1 MKKQKKKKRLS
12 TRSDPKNLTYRTL
25 SIRQDGPGTIDTE
38 NRSVE
43 VIGATE
49 DPVEVFDYERYA
61 IVPEILLMSGCQIP
75 ATRQVPLLDT
85 HMRYESKDVLGS
97 YRDMRVEGGN
107 LLGRAYF
114 SKAEEAEGTWTR
126 IQEGHLTDFSVG
138 YRANESIWIPENEKQ
153 TVAGREFS
161 GPLRV
166 TTKWTPKE
174 LSVCPIGADQRAK
187 ARSYINPKEKDEE
200 MDKLREFLA
209 LLGMPAEATDEEMR
223 AFQDGII
230 EKANRKPEPKKDP
243 ESKADPE
250 KERAEAV
257 RAERERITEIS
268 AMCRQFEMPE
278 KETKRMIDEDIDI
291 HKARELVMKHLADQK
306 DDPKPPA
313 KDGTRYDTGK
323 DEKEK
328 FREAAEGAVL
338 IRSGIPGDH
347 GKIAGAGDL
356 AGYSLVEMARHAL
369 LVNNLKNTGNP
380 LEMIGRALTTS
391 DFPYILANVANKSLF
406 AGWEGAGETWNQ
418 WCDTGRV
425 SDFKTHSSVRISE
438 FDDLDELPENAEYEY
453 GNRTEAKEEYQVV
466 TYGKMAGISR
476 QAIINDDLNAITRNF
491 MGMGEAAARKVGDL
505 PYAVLT
511 GNPTMGDGNSLFDAT
526 NHSNLVAAGDGAAPG
541 IATLDAAFL
550 AMGTQTDLK
559 GKRRLNIRPAFFLA
573 PMSLRGAAES
583 FFRSEKY
590 VDEATIGTPD
600 EAVATT
606 RVNTYSGDVLRR
618 IYDSR
623 LDDNDPLAWFLAA
636 AKGKTVTVFFLNG
649 NQTPYMEQQQGW
661 SVDGTEFKVRI
672 DAGAKAMDWRGLYM
686 NDGN

>member
-97 YRDMRVEGGN
+97 YRDMRIEDDR
-107 LLGRAYF
+107 LMGRSYF
-114 SKAEEAEGTWTR
+114 SKAPETEGTWVR
-126 IQEGHLTDFSVG
+126 VQEGHLTDFSVG
-138 YRANESIWIPENEKQ
+138 YRVNESIWIPEKEKQ
-153 TVAGREFS
+153 SVAGREYT

-166 TTKWTPKE
+166 ATNWTPKE

-187 ARSYINPKEKDEE
+187 ARSYTTHKEKDEE

-209 LLGMPAEATDEEMR
+209 LLGMPAEATDEQMR
-223 AFQDGII
+223 AFMDEI
-230 EKANRKPEPKKDP
+230 KTRAAKKPEPKKDP
-243 ESKADPE
+243 EPKADPD

-257 RAERERITEIS
+257 RAERERITEINS
-268 AMCRQFEMPE
+268 MCRQFDMPE
-278 KETKRMIDEDIDI
+278 KEVTRMIDEDVDI
-291 HKARELVMKHLADQK
+291 HKARELVMKHLAEQK
-306 DDPKPPA
+306 KDPTPP
-313 KDGTRYDTGK
+313 DGHRYETGK
-323 DEKEK
+323 DEKQK

-347 GKIAGAGDL
+347 GKIAGASDL

-369 LVNNLKNTGNP
+369 LVNNLKSTGNP

-425 SDFKTHSSVRISE
+425 SDFKTHSSARISE

-453 GNRTEAKEEYQVV
+453 GNRTEAKEEYRVV

-511 GNPTMGDGNSLFDAT
+511 GNPTMGDGKALFHTD
-526 NHSNLVAAGDGAAPG
+526 HSNLVADGSGAAPG

-550 AMGTQTDLK
+550 AMGTQKDLK
-559 GKRRLNIRPAFFLA
+559 EKRLLNIRPAYLLA
-573 PMSLRGAAES
+573 PMALRGTAEM
-583 FFRSEKY
+583 FFASERY
-590 VDEATIGTPD
+590 ADVDTAGTSD
-600 EAVATT
+600 ENVATT
-606 RVNTYSGDVLRR
+606 RRNIYAGNILTR
-618 IYDSR
+618 IYDAR
-623 LDDNDPLAWFLAA
+623 LDASDTAAWFLAA

>member
-1 MKKQKKKKRLS
+1 MNMKKQKKKRLS

-38 NRSVE
+38 TRSVE

-75 ATRQVPLLDT
+75 TTRQVPLLDT

-97 YRDMRVEGGN
+97 YRDMKIEGDK
-107 LLGRAYF
+107 LLGRSYF
-114 SKAEEAEGTWTR
+114 SKVPEAEGSWIR
-126 IQEGHLTDFSVG
+126 VQEGHLTDFSVG
-138 YRANESIWIPENEKQ
+138 YQVNESIWIPEKEKQ
-153 TVAGREFS
+153 SVAGREFT

-166 TTKWTPKE
+166 VTKWTPRE

-187 ARSYINPKEKDEE
+187 ARSYTTPKEKDEE

-209 LLGMPAEATDEEMR
+209 LLGMPAEATDEQMR
-223 AFQDGII
+223 AFMDGII
-230 EKANRKPEPKKDP
+230 ERAAKKPEPKKDQ
-243 ESKADPE
+243 ESKAYPE

-257 RAERERITEIS
+257 RAERARITEIT

-278 KETKRMIDEDIDI
+278 KEVTRMIDEDVDI

-306 DDPKPPA
+306 KDPAPP
-313 KDGTRYDTGK
+313 DGHRYETGK
-323 DEKEK
+323 DEKQK

-347 GKIAGAGDL
+347 GKIAGASDL

-369 LVNNLKNTGNP
+369 LVNNLKSTGNP

-425 SDFKTHSSVRISE
+425 SDFKTHSSARISE

-453 GNRTEAKEEYQVV
+453 GNRTEAKEEYRVV

-476 QAIINDDLNAITRNF
+476 QAIINDDLDAITRNF

-511 GNPTMGDGNSLFDAT
+511 GNPTMGDGKALFHTD
-526 NHSNLVAAGDGAAPG
+526 HSNLVAGGSGAAPG

-550 AMGTQTDLK
+550 AMGTQKDLK
-559 GKRRLNIRPAFFLA
+559 EKRLLNIRPVYLLA
-573 PMSLRGAAES
+573 PMALRGTAEM
-583 FFRSEKY
+583 FFTSERY
-590 VDEATIGTPD
+590 ADVDTAGTSD
-600 EAVATT
+600 ENVATT
-606 RVNTYSGDVLRR
+606 RRNIYAGNVLTR
-618 IYDSR
+618 IYDAR
-623 LDDNDPLAWFLAA
+623 LDASDTAAWFLAA

>member
-1 MKKQKKKKRLS
+1 MKKQKKKKKVS

-25 SIRQDGPGTIDTE
+25 SVRQDGPGSIDME

-61 IVPEILLMSGCQIP
+61 IVPEILLMSGCRIP
-75 ATRQVPLLDT
+75 ETRQVPLLDT

-97 YRDMRVEGGN
+97 YRDMKIDGGN
-107 LLGRAYF
+107 LLGRSYF
-114 SKAEEAEGTWTR
+114 SKAAEAEGTWVR

-138 YRANESIWIPENEKQ
+138 YRVNESVWIPEKEKQ
-153 TVAGREFS
+153 TVEGREYT

-166 TTKWTPKE
+166 VTRWTPKE

-187 ARSYINPKEKDEE
+187 ARSYINPEKKEKE

-209 LLGMPAEATDEEMR
+209 LLGMPAEATEDEMR
-223 AFQDGII
+223 AFMDDI
-230 EKANRKPEPKKDP
+230 KARAVKPEPKKEP
-243 ESKADPE
+243 EVDPE
-250 KERAEAV
+250 KERSEAV

-268 AMCRQFEMPE
+268 AMCRQFDMPE
-278 KETKRMIDEDIDI
+278 KDMAKMIDDNVDI
-291 HKARELVMKHLADQK
+291 HKARELVMTHIANKK
-306 DDPKPPA
+306 EDPAPP
-313 KDGTRYDTGK
+313 DGHRYDTGK

-347 GKIAGAGDL
+347 NKIVGASDL
-356 AGYSLVEMARHAL
+356 SGYSLVEMARHAL
-369 LVNNLKNTGNP
+369 LVNNQSQKGNP
-380 LEMIGRALTTS
+380 LEMVGRALTTS
-391 DFPYILANVANKSLF
+391 DFPYILANVAHKSLF
-406 AGWEGAGETWNQ
+406 TGWDDAGETWQ
-418 WCDTGRV
+418 EWCDTGRV
-425 SDFKTHSSVRISE
+425 SDFKTHYSPRISE
-438 FDDLDELPENAEYEY
+438 FDDLDELGELEEYEY
-453 GNRTEAKEEYQVV
+453 GNRTEAQESYQIA
-466 TYGKMAGISR
+466 TYGKMVGISR

-511 GNPTMGDGNSLFDAT
+511 GNPDMGDSNSLFDAS
-526 NHSNLVAAGDGAAPG
+526 NHSNLVAHGSGAAPG
-541 IATLDAAFL
+541 ITTLDAAFL

-559 GKRRLNIRPAFFLA
+559 GKRRLNIRPMFFIAPLA
-573 PMSLRGAAES
+573 LRGAAEV
-583 FFRSEKY
+583 FFRSERY
-590 VDEATIGTPD
+590 VDTDTIATD
-600 EAVATT
+600 SSLAAT
-606 RVNTYSGDVLRR
+606 RVNTYSGDLLKRV
-618 IYDSR
+618 YDAR
-623 LDDNDPLAWFLAA
+623 LDDNDAAAWFLAA
-636 AKGKTVTVFFLNG
+636 NKGKTVTVFFLNG

>member
-1 MKKQKKKKRLS
+1 MKKQKKKRLS

-75 ATRQVPLLDT
+75 TTRQVPLLDT

-97 YRDMRVEGGN
+97 YRDMRIEDDR
-107 LLGRAYF
+107 LIGRSYF
-114 SKAEEAEGTWTR
+114 SKAPEAEGTWVR
-126 IQEGHLTDFSVG
+126 VQEGHLTDFSVG
-138 YRANESIWIPENEKQ
+138 YRVNESTWIPEKEKQ
-153 TVAGREFS
+153 SVAGREYS

-166 TTKWTPKE
+166 VTKWTPRE

-187 ARSYINPKEKDEE
+187 ARSYTTPKEKDEE

-209 LLGMPAEATDEEMR
+209 LLGMPAEATDEQMR
-223 AFQDGII
+223 AFMDGII
-230 EKANRKPEPKKDP
+230 ERAAKKPEPKKDP
-243 ESKADPE
+243 EPKADPD

-257 RAERERITEIS
+257 RAERARITEIT

-278 KETKRMIDEDIDI
+278 KEVTRMIDEDVDI

-306 DDPKPPA
+306 KDPAPP
-313 KDGTRYDTGK
+313 DGHRYETGK
-323 DEKEK
+323 DEKQK

-347 GKIAGAGDL
+347 GKIAGASDL

-369 LVNNLKNTGNP
+369 LVNNLKSTGNP

-406 AGWEGAGETWNQ
+406 AGWEGAGETWNE

-425 SDFKTHSSVRISE
+425 SDFKTHSSARISE

-453 GNRTEAKEEYQVV
+453 GNRTEAKEEYRVV

-476 QAIINDDLNAITRNF
+476 QAIINDDLDAITRNF

-511 GNPTMGDGNSLFDAT
+511 GNPTMGDSKALFHTD
-526 NHSNLVAAGDGAAPG
+526 HSNLVADGSGAAPG

-550 AMGTQTDLK
+550 AMGTQKDLK
-559 GKRRLNIRPAFFLA
+559 GKRLLNIRPVYLLA
-573 PMSLRGAAES
+573 PMALRGTAEM
-583 FFRSEKY
+583 FFTSERY
-590 VDEATIGTPD
+590 ADVDTAGTSD
-600 EAVATT
+600 ENVATT
-606 RVNTYSGDVLRR
+606 RRNIYAGNVLTR
-618 IYDSR
+618 IYDAR
-623 LDDNDPLAWFLAA
+623 LDASDTAAWFLAA
-636 AKGKTVTVFFLNG
+636 AKGKTITVFFLNG

>member
-1 MKKQKKKKRLS
+1 MKKQKKKKKLS

-25 SIRQDGPGTIDTE
+25 SIRQDGPSTINTE

-75 ATRQVPLLDT
+75 TTRQVPLLDT

-97 YRDMRVEGGN
+97 YRDMRIEDDRMM
-107 LLGRAYF
+107 GRSYF
-114 SKAEEAEGTWTR
+114 SKAAEAEGTWVR

-187 ARSYINPKEKDEE
+187 ARSYINPKKKENKMDE
-200 MDKLREFLA
+200 LRKFLA

-223 AFQDGII
+223 AFMDEI
-230 EKANRKPEPKKDP
+230 KTRAVKKPDPKKDP
-243 ESKADPE
+243 EPKIDPD
-250 KERAEAV
+250 KERADAV
-257 RAERERITEIS
+257 RAERERITEINS
-268 AMCRQFEMPE
+268 MCRQFDIPE
-278 KETKRMIDEDIDI
+278 KEVTRMIDDNVDI
-291 HKARELVMKHLADQK
+291 HKARELVMKHLAEKKK
-306 DDPKPPA
+306 DPAPP
-313 KDGTRYDTGK
+313 DGHRYDIGK

-347 GKIAGAGDL
+347 SKIAGASDL

-369 LVNNLKNTGNP
+369 MVNNLKNTGNP

-511 GNPTMGDGNSLFDAT
+511 GNPDMGDGTALFHAD
-526 NHSNLVAAGDGAAPG
+526 HSNYVAGGSGAAPG
-541 IATLDAAFL
+541 IATMNAAYL

-559 GKRRLNIRPAFFLA
+559 GERLLNIRPSFFLA
-573 PMSLRGAAES
+573 PMALRGLAEV
-583 FFRSEKY
+583 FFGSEKY
-590 VDEATIGTPD
+590 NDEGTIGTPD
-600 EAVATT
+600 ESVAAT
-606 RVNTYSGDVLRR
+606 RVNIYSGNVLQR
-618 IYDSR
+618 IYDAR
-623 LDDNDPLAWFLAA
+623 LDASDPAAWFLAA
-636 AKGKTVTVFFLNG
+636 MKGKTVTVFFLNG
-649 NQTPYMEQQQGW
+649 NQTPYLEQQQGW